1 MAFALAPVLSR
12 LLDALS
18 NQLFD
23 GEISFGGSAFG
34 IPGVR
39 LTLWLGGLIILFAG
53 VVAFRNVKA
62 VTVEEST

>member
-18 NQLFD
+18 NRLFD
-23 GEISFGGSAFG
+23 AEISLGGAAIG
-34 IPGVR
+34 LPGVR

-53 VVAFRNVKA
+53 VVAFRNVRA
-62 VTVEEST
+62 VAVEEA